1 VDYWS
6 SEIDDRLYEFAA
18 DLEMTEGHPH
28 PPVLTTRVRPN
39 LFVDGKYY
47 VCAVTKTIPPEGI
60 PARTKGSVTAATIC
74 PAEDVERFVPG
85 GAFDLRDG
93 PRHTFAK
100 GVFREIGPREEYNP
114 TPAE

>member
-1 VDYWS
+1 MPD
-6 SEIDDRLYEFAA
+6 ITIEFAA
-18 DLEMTEGHPH
+18 DLEMTEDHPH
-28 PPVLTTRVRPN
+28 PPVLTTRVRRN
-39 LFVDGKYY
+39 LFADGKYY
-47 VCAVTKTIPPEGI
+47 VCVCAVTKAIPREGI
-60 PARTKGSVTAATIC
+60 PARTKGSVTAAAIC